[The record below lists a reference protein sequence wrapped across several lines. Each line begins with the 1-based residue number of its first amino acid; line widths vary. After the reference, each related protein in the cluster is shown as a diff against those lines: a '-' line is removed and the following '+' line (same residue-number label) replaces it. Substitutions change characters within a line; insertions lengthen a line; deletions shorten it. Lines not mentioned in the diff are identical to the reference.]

1 MSEYG
6 RHVRAALVEQSGTY
20 RASHDP
26 TLELR
31 LYEQIGTL
39 YGHAER
45 ADAAERAETGQQG
58 DEDGTAVQ
66 ELTRFLEEVHA
77 ALRLG
82 HYSGQH
88 AALNTV
94 LRRYAADRGR
104 G

>member
-45 ADAAERAETGQQG
+45 ADAATRAETGLQG

-66 ELTRFLEEVHA
+66 EFANFLETVGA

-82 HYSGQH
+82 HYSGTH
-88 AALNTV
+88 AALTAA
-94 LRRYAADRGR
+94 LHRYGADRGR
-104 G
+104 E